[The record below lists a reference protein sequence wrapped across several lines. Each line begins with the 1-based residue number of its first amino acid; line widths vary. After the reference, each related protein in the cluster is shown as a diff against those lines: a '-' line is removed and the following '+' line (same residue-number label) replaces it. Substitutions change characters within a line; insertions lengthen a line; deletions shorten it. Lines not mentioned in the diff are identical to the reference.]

1 MSIGN
6 RILILGCPGSGK
18 STLARALAA
27 RTGLPL
33 VYLDNLW
40 WRADGTHISR
50 EEFDRALDG
59 LLRGEQWIMDGDY
72 SRTYEVRVRAA
83 DTVIFLDYPESVCMA
98 GVTARVGQPRSDMPW
113 TETALD
119 PELVAMVQN
128 YRRDH
133 RPQVL
138 SLLQKY
144 SDKQALIFT
153 SREEAD
159 RWLEKVAPSV
169 TSCACAATA

>member
-1 MSIGN
+1 MKNPSIGN

-18 STLARALAA
+18 STFARALAA

-33 VYLDNLW
+33 VHLDNVW
-40 WRADGTHISR
+40 WRADGTHIPR

-83 DTVIFLDYPESVCMA
+83 DTVIFLDYPEEVCMA
-98 GVTARVGQPRSDMPW
+98 GIRARVGQPRPDMPW
-113 TETALD
+113 TEQSLD
-119 PELVAMVQN
+119 PELVALVQN
-128 YRRDH
+128 YRRDD
-133 RPQVL
+133 RPVLL

-144 SDKQALIFT
+144 PEKRALIFT
-153 SREEAD
+153 ARQEAA
-159 RWLEKVAPSV
+159 RWLSDL
-169 TSCACAATA
+169 

>member
-50 EEFDRALDG
+50 EAFDRALG
-59 LLRGEQWIMDGDY
+59 ELLPGEQWIMDGDY
-72 SRTYEVRVRAA
+72 SRTYEVRLRAA
-83 DTVIFLDYPESVCMA
+83 DTVIFLDYPEAVCMDGIA
-98 GVTARVGQPRSDMPW
+98 ARVGQKRSDMPW
-113 TETALD
+113 TESALD
-119 PELVAMVQN
+119 PELVAQVQN
-128 YRRDH
+128 YARDN

-138 SLLQKY
+138 SLLQSYPEKH
-144 SDKQALIFT
+144 SVIFT
-153 SREEAD
+153 SRAQAAA
-159 RWLEKVAPSV
+159 WLSRL
-169 TSCACAATA
+169 

>member
-1 MSIGN
+1 METKAIGN

-27 RTGLPL
+27 RTGLTL
-33 VYLDNLW
+33 VHLDTVW

-59 LLRGEQWIMDGDY
+59 LLQGEQWILDGDY
-72 SRTYEVRVRAA
+72 SRTMEVRLRAA

-98 GVTARVGQPRSDMPW
+98 GITARVGQPRPDMPW
-113 TETALD
+113 TERTLD
-119 PELVAMVQN
+119 PELVAQVRN
-128 YRRDH
+128 YALSN
-133 RPQVL
+133 RPALL
-138 SLLQKY
+138 SLLQQY
-144 SDKQALIFT
+144 PDKRSLIFT

-159 RWLEKVAPSV
+159 RWLSEL
-169 TSCACAATA
+169 

>member
-1 MSIGN
+1 METKPIGH

-27 RTGLPL
+27 RTGLP
-33 VYLDNLW
+33 VVHLDNVW

-50 EEFDRALDG
+50 EAFDRALDE
-59 LLRGEQWIMDGDY
+59 LLRGEKWIMDGNY
-72 SRTYEVRVRAA
+72 RRTMEVRLRAC
-83 DTVIFLDYPESVCMA
+83 DTAIFLDYPEDVCMA
-98 GVTARVGQPRSDMPW
+98 GIIARVGETRPDMPW

-119 PELVAMVQN
+119 PELVALVQN
-128 YRRDH
+128 YARDD

-144 SDKQALIFT
+144 PEKQSLTFT
-153 SREEAD
+153 SREEAA
-159 RWLEKVAPSV
+159 RWLSEL
-169 TSCACAATA
+169 